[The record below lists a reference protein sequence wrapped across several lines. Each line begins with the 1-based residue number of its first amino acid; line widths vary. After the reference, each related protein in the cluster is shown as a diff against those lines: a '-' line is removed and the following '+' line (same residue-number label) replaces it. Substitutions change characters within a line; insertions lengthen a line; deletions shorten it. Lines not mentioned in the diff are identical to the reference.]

1 MCLIWRWRPSGTMRL
16 PVLPLIASSVLCIGL
31 SCEAAYGQ
39 LKSAQ
44 AVSQRA

>member
-1 MCLIWRWRPSGTMRL
+1 MEEEGVQDIMAWLTHMDDFTRMTCEDM
-16 PVLPLIASSVLCIGL
+16 L

-44 AVSQRA
+44 AVFQQA